1 MQEILDLWGSLGVR
15 PAPALS
21 MFEGVGRVSDCMSS
35 ATRRVQVALF
45 GSGGYCVRLCRGGCK
60 LSLMQR
66 PVEGLLASIR
76 ERLDKRLFV
85 DLGRPGPT
93 AGTVLHLGGR

>member
-1 MQEILDLWGSLGVR
+1 
-15 PAPALS
+15 
-21 MFEGVGRVSDCMSS
+21 
-35 ATRRVQVALF
+35 
-45 GSGGYCVRLCRGGCK
+45 
-60 LSLMQR
+60 MQR